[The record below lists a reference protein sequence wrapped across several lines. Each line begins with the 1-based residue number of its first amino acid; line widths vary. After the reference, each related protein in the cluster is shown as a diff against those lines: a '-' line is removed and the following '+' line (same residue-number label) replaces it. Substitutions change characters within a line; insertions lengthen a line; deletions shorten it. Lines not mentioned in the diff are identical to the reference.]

1 MALCC
6 EMHHRI
12 AWHHFGY
19 RGVANVQTNKLQ
31 TGTFE
36 GSSQVAEVPGVGQLV
51 YEDDV
56 VVRALFDM

>member
-1 MALCC
+1 
-6 EMHHRI
+6 MHHRI

-36 GSSQVAEVPGVGQLV
+36 GSSQVAEGPGVGQLV